1 MQTDPPLSVRCVP
14 MVLLHVLLACLLVL
28 SSAAASQPLAPL
40 DLRDV
45 DDAYA
50 RWLDKHPPPTEPHP
64 QDAYHL
70 VEELHGELGVWV
82 QRRPHMVRPFM
93 AGRTID
99 ERPIWGYRV
108 ADPGHP
114 ITHRVLV
121 FGGIHA
127 LEWIASEVVLGFT
140 QEFIQQPVPGV
151 ELVVIP
157 VLNVDGRRK
166 AEEDLL
172 AGENTFRRGNGHRVD
187 LNRDFAVHHESTS
200 IWRHILPGYHSAS
213 PAPLSQPESQAI
225 DRLAGLGHYDLA
237 VSLHS
242 FGGFLYLPWSGHWA
256 RPDDWPA
263 LRELGYAMAA
273 GQGAYAYRVL
283 QLSRWGFFFRAQG
296 SELDHLYGAHGIPAV
311 LVECS
316 RTGLSPFRPGEWSS
330 YFVRYNPADPSRHV
344 REVSGALRAGVLHVA
359 DGPTER

>member
-1 MQTDPPLSVRCVP
+1 MRR
-14 MVLLHVLLACLLVL
+14 LLTILACLLIAL
-28 SSAAASQPLAPL
+28 PAAAGDALEPLE
-40 DLRDV
+40 LRDV

-50 RWLDKHPPPTEPHP
+50 RWLEDHSPSTEPRP
-64 QDAYHL
+64 EAAYHWY
-70 VEELHGELGVWV
+70 EEIHAAMGAWV

-93 AGRTID
+93 AGRSVKS
-99 ERPIWGYRV
+99 RPIWGYRV

-127 LEWIASEVVLGFT
+127 MEWISTEATLGFALD
-140 QEFIQQPVPGV
+140 FIEDPVPGV

-157 VLNVDGRRK
+157 LLNPDGRKRV
-166 AEEDLL
+166 ERDLE
-172 AGENTFRRGNGHRVD
+172 AGENTFRRANFEGVD

-200 IWRHILPGYHSAS
+200 FWRHILPGYHAAS

-242 FGGFLYLPWSGHWA
+242 FGGFHYLPWSGHWD
-256 RPDDWPA
+256 RPPDWPA
-263 LRELGYAMAA
+263 LHALGYAMTA
-273 GQGAYAYRVL
+273 GMGAYAYRVL

-296 SELDHLYGAHGIPAV
+296 SEIDHLYGAHGIPAV

-316 RTGLSPFRPGEWSS
+316 RTGLSPFRPGEWTS
-330 YFVRYNPADPSRHV
+330 FFRRYNPADPSRHV
-344 REVSGALRAGVLHVA
+344 REISGALRAGVLHVS
-359 DGPTER
+359 R

>member
-1 MQTDPPLSVRCVP
+1 MSR
-14 MVLLHVLLACLLVL
+14 VLLLLLVAL
-28 SSAAASQPLAPL
+28 MISLPAWAGDALAPL
-40 DLRDV
+40 ELREV

-50 RWLDKHPPPTEPHP
+50 RWLQEHAPSDDPHP
-64 QDAYHL
+64 QPHYHL
-70 VEELHGELGVWV
+70 LEEIHAELGAWV
-82 QRRPHMVRPFM
+82 QRRPHMVRPFL
-93 AGRTID
+93 AGRTTQS
-99 ERPIWGYRV
+99 RPIWGYRIS
-108 ADPGHP
+108 DPGHP
-114 ITHRVLV
+114 VTHRVLV

-127 LEWIASEVVLGFT
+127 LEWISSEVVLGFT
-140 QEFIQQPVPGV
+140 QEFIQQPPQGV

-157 VLNVDGRRK
+157 VLNVDGRRV
-166 AEEDLL
+166 AEKDLL
-172 AGENTFRRGNGHRVD
+172 AQENTFRRGNGHRVD

-200 IWRHILPGYHSAS
+200 FWRHILPGYHRAS
-213 PAPLSQPESQAI
+213 SAPLSQPESQAI

-256 RPDDWPA
+256 RPDDWPTLHA
-263 LRELGYAMAA
+263 LGYAMAA
-273 GQGAYAYRVL
+273 GQGAHAYRVL

-296 SELDHLYGAHGIPAV
+296 SEIDHLYGTHGIPAV

-330 YFVRYNPADPSRHV
+330 YFARYNPADPSRHV
-344 REVSGALRAGVLHVA
+344 REVTGALRAGVLHVA